1 MSMQTDPTPDWPQ
14 QATETIVNLVD
25 NVKHKTTEPATK
37 AVRGL
42 VYGIVIVLLGVP
54 AVIIAF
60 GWHRPLAQSDQ
71 HRCAG
76 SGRVARL
83 PRPRRDLHSCRLFMW
98 RKRVA

>member
-1 MSMQTDPTPDWPQ
+1 MQTDPTPDWPQ

-54 AVIIAF
+54 AVIMLLVGIVHLLNQISTDVLGLGVWLVYLVLGVIF
-60 GWHRPLAQSDQ
+60 TLA
-71 HRCAG
+71 G
-76 SGRVARL
+76 
-83 PRPRRDLHSCRLFMW
+83 LFMW

>member
-1 MSMQTDPTPDWPQ
+1 MSLQSDSTPDWPQ

-25 NVKHKTTEPATK
+25 DVKHKTTEPATK

-54 AVIIAF
+54 AVIMLLVGIVHLLSQF
-60 GWHRPLAQSDQ
+60 SNDVLGLGVWLVYLVLGVIFTLA
-71 HRCAG
+71 G
-76 SGRVARL
+76 L
-83 PRPRRDLHSCRLFMW
+83 IMW